1 MENKSDF
8 IAAWKSQSVPERKT
22 DAAGFMSMAN
32 SRVKFSATQHL
43 LTISVLVT
51 TLLLLF
57 FFLMKS
63 GYSSL
68 LFHIGIGLMM
78 IALVLRIAFE
88 FYSYHLLK
96 RNNAVAETLIYLHQ
110 IASYFRKRKRIHQPY
125 TIITVVLYASGVILL
140 MPDFYRIL
148 STSFFIYILISFV
161 VALVILVFFIRKKVQ
176 RELAGFKEIIIGLEK
191 TIASLSKE
199 N

>member
-1 MENKSDF
+1 MEKKPDF

-22 DAAGFMSMAN
+22 DAKDFMSMAN
-32 SRVKFSATQHL
+32 SRVRFSATQHRI
-43 LTISVLVT
+43 TIGVLVT
-51 TLLLLF
+51 TLLLLL

-63 GYSSL
+63 GFSSL

-88 FYSYHLLK
+88 LYSYRLLK

-110 IASYFRKRKRIHQPY
+110 IAGYFRQRKRIHQPF
-125 TIITVVLYASGVILL
+125 TIVTVALYATGVILL
-140 MPDFYRIL
+140 LPDFHRMLPY
-148 STSFFIYILISFV
+148 SFFIYILISFAV
-161 VALVILVFFIRKKVQ
+161 CLVILVFLIRKKVQ
-176 RELAGFKEIIIGLEK
+176 KELAGFKEIITGLEK

-199 N
+199 D